1 MDLDDARLI
10 FANRLRHARQ
20 KAELTQEALGVAAG
34 LAPEVART
42 RINRYEK
49 GVNECDLRTAKR
61 LADALGMPLAAF
73 FAETDELADA
83 IKRSPSSPSRSSER
97 SWPNCSSKPR
107 AAISLAHRAGPY
119 CCLGMRADQTIPT
132 QMPMP
137 IRSERV
143 V

>member
-1 MDLDDARLI
+1 MHVCGHILDLDDARLI

-73 FAETDELADA
+73 FAETDEVADA
-83 IKRSPSSPSRSSER
+83 IQALAKLSVEEQRKVVAELQLKAQRSDPPSP
-97 SWPNCSSKPR
+97 
-107 AAISLAHRAGPY
+107 
-119 CCLGMRADQTIPT
+119 
-132 QMPMP
+132 
-137 IRSERV
+137 
-143 V
+143 